1 MRYTIPDYYKEFCCT
16 ADKCEDTC
24 CAGWQIVIDRK
35 SLIKYGKVKGDFR
48 KRLYRS
54 IRWLEGT
61 FKQSEDRR
69 CAFLNE
75 ENLCD
80 MYTNLGED
88 ALCRTCRL
96 YPRHVEE
103 FEGVREI
110 SLSLSCPE
118 AAKLLLSKEEPVR
131 FLSYEKEGAEEY
143 EDFDLLLYSRLA
155 DAREV
160 MMKILQDRNK
170 NIDVRVGLVLAIAHD
185 MQVRIQ
191 KGQLFSCDEVFDK
204 YQWERAKRFLQ
215 EKVGEWKADAG
226 RRYEFARKTFSCL
239 YKLEI
244 LKEDWVVSL
253 KETEMFLYGAGEV
266 SYEKICGEFDKWQRE
281 NLPLWE
287 VQCEQLLVYFVF
299 TYFCGAVYDGR
310 VYAKV
315 QMAAASLFF
324 INQILMGRWVKND
337 GMLDMED
344 IISTVYRYSREIEHS
359 DANLE
364 RVEKMMEGDVW
375 LCGKK
380 Q

>member
-204 YQWERAKRFLQ
+204 YQRERAKRFLQ